1 MKIIGV
7 VVGLAV
13 VVLVIVG
20 YDLLMKLAKKQND
33 SIEELLKSKEQK
45 NFSEELEE
53 LMQSK
58 KQNKNGK

>member
-1 MKIIGV
+1 MKLIGV

-33 SIEELLKSKEQK
+33 SIEELTK
-45 NFSEELEE
+45 
-53 LMQSK
+53 SK